1 MLVSPYLGL
10 VKWDHARQAILGAS
24 SRGIRVVVYLRD
36 QEESE
41 GLASE
46 IDWLVDQGVKV
57 KLVPNLHAKIYA
69 NETAAVVSS
78 MNLTAYSTSNSRE
91 IAIQVDRELTEELLA
106 YIKTLDQDAEPLT
119 PPAPARA
126 GSTSGRHGTQPVD
139 QGSCIRCGRD
149 IDLDPD
155 RPLCRGCYQVWSQ
168 YSNPDFE
175 ERYCLVCGGEKRGII
190 YAKPLCYPCYSK
202 V

>member
-57 KLVPNLHAKIYA
+57 KLVPNLHAKIK
-69 NETAAVVSS
+69 
-78 MNLTAYSTSNSRE
+78 
-91 IAIQVDRELTEELLA
+91 VDPI
-106 YIKTLDQDAEPLT
+106 IKT
-119 PPAPARA
+119 AR
-126 GSTSGRHGTQPVD
+126 G
-139 QGSCIRCGRD
+139 
-149 IDLDPD
+149 L
-155 RPLCRGCYQVWSQ
+155 
-168 YSNPDFE
+168 N
-175 ERYCLVCGGEKRGII
+175 
-190 YAKPLCYPCYSK
+190 
-202 V
+202 